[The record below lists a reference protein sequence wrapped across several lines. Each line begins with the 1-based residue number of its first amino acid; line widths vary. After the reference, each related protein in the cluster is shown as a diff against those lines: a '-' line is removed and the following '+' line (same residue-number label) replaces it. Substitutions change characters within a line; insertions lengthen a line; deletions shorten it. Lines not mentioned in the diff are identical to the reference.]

1 MASDA
6 DPAPSASSLI
16 TPPLDPQKIASGPL
30 CPYLRIWTF
39 YWACGVVLDTL
50 RQSLKLG
57 NYKGTAEKGAIPTAE
72 VKQHCQKVRL
82 ELPTSN
88 RKPSDPIV
96 AGIPT
101 LHDLLN
107 PDTVDDEPIDEEAL
121 FNNPD
126 PYGIKDCEA
135 EEDEEEESDIA
146 APSLVFRRADVL
158 TLEIEAY
165 IDLSCLK
172 LTQRF
177 APDH

>member
-1 MASDA
+1 MCT
-6 DPAPSASSLI
+6 L
-16 TPPLDPQKIASGPL
+16 TP
-30 CPYLRIWTF
+30 
-39 YWACGVVLDTL
+39 
-50 RQSLKLG
+50 
-57 NYKGTAEKGAIPTAE
+57 GAIPTAE

-126 PYGIKDCEA
+126 PYGIKDCEGRRTKRKNLI
-135 EEDEEEESDIA
+135 SLLL
-146 APSLVFRRADVL
+146 PSSFAVL
-158 TLEIEAY
+158 MFSPWRSRHTLI
-165 IDLSCLK
+165 
-172 LTQRF
+172 
-177 APDH
+177 